1 MWVEREDLH
10 RLIWVA
16 ITFAVV
22 FGIAMFVSLP
32 FIVIIVFYGI
42 VALLMS
48 LIAGV
53 GLAFAPFAALVSRKM
68 SRSRGLNP
76 GTYFLAGAIYS
87 ATFLLPWLHMMA
99 VAKGKRFPPSLVQLG
114 YVILYLAWLFGPIST
129 IGLYLIVIALIGEAD
144 EYINPRYFI
153 LAVACGLMSFAWI
166 ISLTNLIARERQDV
180 AAGPFVGL
188 YTGPSRTPS
197 HRGYQTGSL
206 LLERRHLMPL
216 VYALVS
222 VVGYVILFYVV
233 GEYLHSLDFG

>member
-10 RLIWVA
+10 RFICVV

-22 FGIAMFVSLP
+22 FGIAMFVSLALIVLFIFF
-32 FIVIIVFYGI
+32 FIVANV
-42 VALLMS
+42 MS
-48 LIAGV
+48 LIAGI
-53 GLAFAPFAALVSRKM
+53 GLAFAPLAALVSRKM
-68 SRSRGLNP
+68 TRSRGLNP
-76 GTYFLAGAIYS
+76 STYFLAGAIYS

-129 IGLYLIVIALIGEAD
+129 IGLYLIVVALIGEPD

-166 ISLTNLIARERQDV
+166 ISLTNLIARERQYMADE
-180 AAGPFVGL
+180 PFVGL
-188 YTGPSRTPS
+188 YTGPSRTPN

-216 VYALVS
+216 VYALAS
-222 VVGYVILFYVV
+222 VVGYVILFTVV
-233 GEYLHSLDFG
+233 GEYLYSLDFG

>member
-1 MWVEREDLH
+1 MH
-10 RLIWVA
+10 RLIWGV

-22 FGIAMFVSLP
+22 LGIAMCASLALIVL
-32 FIVIIVFYGI
+32 FIFFFM
-42 VALLMS
+42 VANVMS

-53 GLAFAPFAALVSRKM
+53 GLAFAPLAALVSRKM
-68 SRSRGLNP
+68 TRSRGLNP

-114 YVILYLAWLFGPIST
+114 YVSLYLAWLFGPIST
-129 IGLYLIVIALIGEAD
+129 IGLFLIIGALTGEAD
-144 EYINPRYFI
+144 EYINPGYFI

-216 VYALVS
+216 VYALAS
-222 VVGYVILFYVV
+222 VVGYVVLLFVV
-233 GEYLHSLDFG
+233 GDYLYSLDFG